1 VLPRDV
7 QLDPVTDRPLH
18 VDFMRVGADTSI
30 RVAVPVVF
38 INQGA
43 SPGLKRGGILNIV
56 RHDIEFMCRA
66 DHIPERITID
76 LDGLEIGDSI
86 HIHSVPLPEGVRPT
100 ISRDFTVASIA
111 APTAVRE
118 EQVAAAAA
126 AAASKAAAAA
136 ALEAGDAEGAAGTPG
151 ATPAPGA
158 PPAAG
163 APAGGAAP
171 AKKG

>member
-1 VLPRDV
+1 
-7 QLDPVTDRPLH
+7 
-18 VDFMRVGADTSI
+18 MRVGADTPI

-38 INQGA
+38 INQGS

-56 RHDIEFMCRA
+56 RHDIDFICRA

-76 LDGLEIGDSI
+76 LDGLDIGDSI

-118 EQVAAAAA
+118 EQAAAAA
-126 AAASKAAAAA
+126 ATAAAKAAAAA
-136 ALEAGDAEGAAGTPG
+136 ALEAGEVEGA
-151 ATPAPGA
+151 APGA
-158 PPAAG
+158 PG
-163 APAGGAAP
+163 APAGAAPGASPAAAGGAP
-171 AKKG
+171 AKKS